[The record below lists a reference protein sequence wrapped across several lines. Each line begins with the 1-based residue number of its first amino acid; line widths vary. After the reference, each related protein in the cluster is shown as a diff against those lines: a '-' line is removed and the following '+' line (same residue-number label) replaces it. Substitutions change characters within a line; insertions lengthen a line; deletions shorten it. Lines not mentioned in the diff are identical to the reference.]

1 MPQQTNKYFKQVFG
15 ATGGF
20 HGTWPA
26 NSKISL
32 GDIITVDESS
42 GVQQYVS
49 NIKEFFNIDV
59 QYQQSVTQ
67 GDIDFSVGAQVDIKP
82 NASAKLPVGAAVTAD
97 ADVSIK
103 LSFNTDNGFVL
114 AGSGCSVLEITNVL
128 PIKSAIMQ
136 SYQAGKNGGD
146 VYKCWQKEYL
156 VVTKIWAAETTKLI
170 VSHKSGA
177 SIELEGKADI
187 SAAKPKL
194 GNVSF
199 GSASTVTDDFK
210 QQYIINGKCTPLY
223 QAQGI
228 TVPFFGSAKIAVR
241 AFGPVDQLTVG
252 PVLPGGHNSTPSP
265 KPSVYAVLVGIDKY
279 PAPLPSLNGCVAD
292 IADVENLLRQYP
304 INNND
309 VYIKK
314 LTTEKEEAQPTR
326 KNIIE
331 AFDFFSAAEDGD
343 TCLFYYCGHGTNL
356 ANPPKF
362 MGDEGTGLV
371 QALVCSD
378 ENGIRYLIDKELGY
392 LIHKTVANKPLLN
405 FIVVTDCCHSGSITR
420 GAVDR
425 VEEGTELTIRQ
436 ISTSDDCPPIESFVG
451 YNVENNS
458 EPAYAL
464 ARYGEDGTPIY
475 QGKPARHLH
484 FAAAATNQT
493 AAEIGVGKTK
503 RGVFTYTLVKL
514 LRENA
519 NKLNY
524 QQLKNWTA
532 GEIKSLFYN
541 GGLVLHEQVPA
552 VNLVGNYQAGG
563 IFNSF
568 LTTNNLKS
576 LKNVEAFY
584 DKAFGWCIRAG
595 LIEGI
600 SEGNTV
606 ELTTSSGTVLSTVAT
621 VFPGFS
627 TLAGGGFG
635 ADENV
640 TSVSISGSSGFVL
653 KIASSGDVLTEAAE
667 KLAKLLD
674 ESGNDCRANIV
685 FTNSEQDADY
695 ILRLAESGQIC
706 LERVETNEKMD
717 AKTVTVEAL
726 MADHANK
733 ESDAFVNYLQRI
745 ANWHRVK
752 ALANKAPG
760 ALVKGSYELFVEVA
774 NEGQMVNGEEALYI
788 FGPKQAA
795 VNGYDLKYLANGLV
809 QPALKISVRNNSGEA
824 LYVSAAYL
832 GEDFSINTS
841 VFDCPD
847 LIDSNHEAALLD
859 ETAGTKQD
867 ELLVS
872 NEAKPTA
879 ITEYLKIFISV
890 KEKIF
895 LGSIEQSADEN
906 TRGAGRVKKPTYA
919 EERWQAETIALQIFP
934 KS

>member
-15 ATGGF
+15 ASGGF
-20 HGTWPA
+20 HGTWPP

-32 GDIITVDESS
+32 GDIITVDEAS

-49 NIKEFFNIDV
+49 NVKDFFNIQV
-59 QYQQSVTQ
+59 QYQQSVTES
-67 GDIDFSVGAQVDIKP
+67 DMDFSVGAQVEIKP

-114 AGSGCSVLEITNVL
+114 AGGGCSVLEITNVL

-136 SYQAGKNGGD
+136 SYQAGKNDGD

-156 VVTKIWAAETTKLI
+156 VVTKIWAAETAKLV
-170 VSHKSGA
+170 VSHKSGT
-177 SIELEGKADI
+177 SVELEGKADI
-187 SAAKPKL
+187 SAAKLKL

-228 TVPFFGSAKIAVR
+228 MVPFFGKAKIAMR
-241 AFGPVDQLTVG
+241 AFGPVKQVTFGSVPPLVNNGNATQN
-252 PVLPGGHNSTPSP
+252 PA
-265 KPSVYAVLVGIDKY
+265 VYAVLVGIDKY
-279 PAPLPSLNGCVAD
+279 PAPLPSLNGCVED

-314 LTTEKEEAQPTR
+314 LTTEKEETQPTR

-378 ENGIRYLIDKELGY
+378 ENGNRYLIDKELGY
-392 LIHKTVANKPLLN
+392 LIRKTVANKPLLN

-420 GAVDR
+420 GALDR
-425 VEEGTELTIRQ
+425 VGDGAEIAIRQ
-436 ISTSDDCPPIESFVG
+436 ITTSDDCPPIASFVG
-451 YNVENNS
+451 YHEDNDGLE
-458 EPAYAL
+458 AYAI
-464 ARYGEDGTPIY
+464 AHQGEDGTLVY
-475 QGKPARHLH
+475 QGKTAPHLH
-484 FAAAATNQT
+484 FAAAATTQT
-493 AAEIGVGKTK
+493 AAEIGVGQTK
-503 RGVFTYTLVKL
+503 RGVFTYSLVKL

-519 NKLNY
+519 NELNY
-524 QQLKNWTA
+524 QQLKNRIA
-532 GEIKSLFYN
+532 GEIKSLYYN

-606 ELTTSSGTVLSTVAT
+606 DLTTGSGTVVSTVAT

-627 TLAGGGFG
+627 TLACGGFG
-635 ADENV
+635 ADESV

-653 KIASSGDVLTEAAE
+653 KIAASGDGFTEVTE
-667 KLAKLLD
+667 KLSKLLA
-674 ESGNDCRANIV
+674 ESGNECRADIV

-695 ILRLAESGQIC
+695 ILRLAESGQVY
-706 LERVETNEKMD
+706 LERVGTNEKMD

-726 MADHANK
+726 MADHAIE

-760 ALVKGSYELFVEVA
+760 GLVNGSYELFVEVA
-774 NEGQMVNGEEALYI
+774 KEGQMFNGDDALYI

-795 VNGYDLKYLANGLV
+795 LNGYDLKYLANGLV
-809 QPALKISVRNNSGEA
+809 QPALKISVRNNTGEA

-832 GEDFSINTS
+832 GEDFSVNTS

-847 LIDSNHEAALLD
+847 LIDCNREAALLD

-872 NEAKPTA
+872 NEAKPNA

-895 LGSIEQSADEN
+895 LGSIEQSAEEN

-919 EERWQAETIALQIFP
+919 EERWQAETLALQIFP
-934 KS
+934 KG